1 MPNALDFKLPS
12 PNRAD
17 SPDTTDIAP
26 GYRVVIPNGAHA
38 GTVGV
43 VEWRAGPP
51 FKPQR
56 QQRFVVRLSDGSQI
70 TRGHGWVVANA
81 EAKSEESPTNLPS
94 DDDAPLGTPAEADE
108 ARPPALAITVSPD
121 EENTTPPNAL
131 FSRPTPKSCLSSGK
145 RARTPGSA
153 VRWEASVMEPPP
165 SRERLHKQARKMSD
179 AALDE

>member
-17 SPDTTDIAP
+17 SPDTAEVVP
-26 GYRVVIPNGAHA
+26 GFRVLIPNGAHA

-81 EAKSEESPTNLPS
+81 EAKSEVVA
-94 DDDAPLGTPAEADE
+94 DQPAQRRRCA
-108 ARPPALAITVSPD
+108 ARHAG
-121 EENTTPPNAL
+121 
-131 FSRPTPKSCLSSGK
+131 RG
-145 RARTPGSA
+145 R
-153 VRWEASVMEPPP
+153 
-165 SRERLHKQARKMSD
+165 
-179 AALDE
+179 

>member
-17 SPDTTDIAP
+17 SPDTAEIVP
-26 GYRVVIPNGAHA
+26 GFPRPHSQRRPR
-38 GTVGV
+38 TVGV

-81 EAKSEESPTNLPS
+81 EAKSESSPTNLPS

-108 ARPPALAITVSPD
+108 ARPPALAIPVSPD

-153 VRWEASVMEPPP
+153 VRWEPGVMEPPP